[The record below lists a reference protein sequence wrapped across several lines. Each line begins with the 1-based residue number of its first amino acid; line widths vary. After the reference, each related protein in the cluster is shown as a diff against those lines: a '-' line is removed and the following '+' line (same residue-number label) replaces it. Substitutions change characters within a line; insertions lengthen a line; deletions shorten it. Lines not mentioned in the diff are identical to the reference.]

1 LRAALDKLS
10 PEHFPLSGNL
20 TNEDLVK
27 RLAAYEDAVHDLL
40 DIVILTARWG
50 DAEGKYQLEKFCGA
64 WPKPSRS
71 LAAWPFLCTCV
82 GIPWQSSST
91 RPVSLRLS
99 RPRFDVFSFV
109 FTPLLHLESH
119 PTSQAL
125 VNAVMSPLVEIHQNF
140 RVLPGRDRDRFPR
153 SEHLLAILRKPLDRL
168 LFLGASFEPLF
179 DRFEVLLALA
189 FADLRDPKGEGDVWG
204 PFGRF
209 VYKQRRSN
217 SPMNTLIEEAAAAGS
232 SWPLLA
238 SGLFGGQSARFLRV
252 AETYRQLIN
261 RNAMGWALIWRSE
274 GGLQSGFAA
283 TTSISRSRS
292 RNWLTLK

>member
-1 LRAALDKLS
+1 MAENDGTTIAERAKELLAEPRHRIAFDDFVNEHLRIALDKLS

-20 TNEDLVK
+20 TNGDLVK

-50 DAEGKYQLEKFCGA
+50 DAEGQNQLEKI
-64 WPKPSRS
+64 
-71 LAAWPFLCTCV
+71 L
-82 GIPWQSSST
+82 
-91 RPVSLRLS
+91 LRLTETVPS
-99 RPRFDVFSFV
+99 AGGLTILVNLRWYPLAVLIYAAGIAALSGRRFDVLRVV
-109 FTPLLHLESH
+109 FTPLLHLESY

-125 VNAVMSPLVEIHQNF
+125 INAVMSPLVEIDQNF

-153 SEHLLAILRKPLDRL
+153 SEHLLAILRKPFDRL
-168 LFLGASFEPLF
+168 LFLGASLEPLF

-189 FADLRDPKGEGDVWG
+189 FADLRDPKGEGDAWG

-232 SWPLLA
+232 NWPLLA
-238 SGLFGGQSARFLRV
+238 SGLFGGQSAHFLQV

-261 RNAMGWALIWRSE
+261 RS
-274 GGLQSGFAA
+274 AA
-283 TTSISRSRS
+283 G
-292 RNWLTLK
+292 